1 MSTGLHIKKGDTVVV
16 ISGKSKGKR
25 GKVLRVDPDKQ
36 RVVIEGVNM
45 VKKHQK
51 PTQKIMQGGII
62 EKEASIAASAAMLWC
77 AKCQEPART
86 GHKVLEGGKKV
97 RVCHRCGE
105 VLDK

>member
-1 MSTGLHIKKGDTVVV
+1 MKTKMHIKQGDTVVV

-25 GKVLRVDPDKQ
+25 GKVLRVDPTKN
-36 RVVIEGVNM
+36 RVVIEGVNI

-51 PTQKIMQGGII
+51 PTQKIMQGGIV
-62 EKEASIAASAAMLWC
+62 EKEAPIAASAAMVWC

-86 GHKVLEGGKKV
+86 RHKVLEGGKKV

-105 VLDK
+105 VLDR